1 MNYIADKIKKSKEGY
16 QGIVV
21 RNLYA
26 IDSLLNDNV
35 NHTNTVIIIPSYLF
49 ESILNLGCE
58 INKIVDDDKIDNKE
72 KRITELSKKW
82 IDNNHYPYPLND
94 EMYHYDTITCK
105 KFGED
110 VRIIYLVFAFVK
122 QISKLKKRKHII
134 RIEELEEIKYYSD
147 SLNLRE
153 IITSAFEYTNFIE
166 SIDMDIDSFIDYING
181 NYKEDNICDVLTSK
195 IIPVIQNILITYI
208 LHKSNSTGFIIENQP
223 VLIHNEGSLEKYH
236 MYSEAKCLMGI
247 VYHYLIKYI
256 ITLKDVVT
264 LEPCPYCKSLFTKE
278 RNQKYCKDCQS
289 NGIPKRLRDDKY
301 NKSPQGKKYHHNY
314 YKKGKSN

>member
-1 MNYIADKIKKSKEGY
+1 MGYIADKVKDSKEGY
-16 QGIVV
+16 QGIII
-21 RNLYA
+21 RNLCT
-26 IDSLLNDNV
+26 IHSLLNGEV
-35 NHTNTVIIIPSYLF
+35 NHTNTVIVMPSYLF

-58 INKIVDDDKIDNKE
+58 INKIAEDNEENNKE
-72 KRITELSKKW
+72 EKITKLSKEW

-122 QISKLKKRKHII
+122 YISKFKKRKYII
-134 RIEELEEIKYYSD
+134 RIEELKEIKYYSD

-153 IITSAFEYTNFIE
+153 IITSSFEYTNFIE
-166 SIDMDIDSFIDYING
+166 SIDMDVDSFIDNING
-181 NYKEDNICDVLTSK
+181 NYKEDDNISNILTSK
-195 IIPVIQNILITYI
+195 IIPVIQNILITYM
-208 LHKSNSTGFIIENQP
+208 LHKASFTDFIIENHP
-223 VLIHNEGSLEKYH
+223 VLMHNEGSLEKYH
-236 MYSEAKCLMGI
+236 MYPEARCLMGI
-247 VYHYLIKYI
+247 VYYYLIKYI

-264 LEPCPYCKSLFTKE
+264 LEPCPYCRSLFTKE

-301 NKSPQGKKYHHNY
+301 NKSSQGKEYHHNY
-314 YKKGKSN
+314 YKKR